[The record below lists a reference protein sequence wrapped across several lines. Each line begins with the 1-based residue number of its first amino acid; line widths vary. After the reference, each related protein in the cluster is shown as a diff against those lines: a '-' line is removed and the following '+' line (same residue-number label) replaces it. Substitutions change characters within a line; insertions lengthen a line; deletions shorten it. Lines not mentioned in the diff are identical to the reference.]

1 MSNLPTY
8 DQLPIDPKHP
18 AHTAWGVWGEEDN
31 LGTLNLLT
39 AECVAEAS
47 QCIKQGK
54 IYALNWELEQPN
66 PPLFGRPAIKHH
78 IQPHTE
84 QKVSFDDMYDG
95 FNPQSSSQ
103 WDGLRHVCHFPTL
116 KFYNGVNPADVA
128 NGVGDRLGIHHMA
141 RRGIAGRAVLLDF
154 ARWAEKHR
162 PDFDPLQRHEVTVEE
177 LEQVAK
183 EQGVTFKVGD
193 ILLVRTGWIAAYKK
207 LGGGKYCE
215 KFDYKNPSAAGV
227 KACQETYAWI
237 WNNHFAAVA
246 GDVFAFEAFPP
257 KSWDDSCH
265 SMFLGAFGMP
275 IGEMFDLDA
284 LAEDSAKDGVYEY
297 FFTSAPLNKLQG
309 VASPP
314 NAICIK

>member
-1 MSNLPTY
+1 MGRVGRGGQPRNSQPSHSWVRCRGKIAIIL
-8 DQLPIDPKHP
+8 
-18 AHTAWGVWGEEDN
+18 HTLARTHKV
-31 LGTLNLLT
+31 LSILKQ
-39 AECVAEAS
+39 AS

-257 KSWDDSCH
+257 KSWDDSCRKWLVLRTVFVPH
-265 SMFLGAFGMP
+265 SIINPP
-275 IGEMFDLDA
+275 IFIA
-284 LAEDSAKDGVYEY
+284 RFHVPRCFRYA
-297 FFTSAPLNKLQG
+297 NW
-309 VASPP
+309 
-314 NAICIK
+314 